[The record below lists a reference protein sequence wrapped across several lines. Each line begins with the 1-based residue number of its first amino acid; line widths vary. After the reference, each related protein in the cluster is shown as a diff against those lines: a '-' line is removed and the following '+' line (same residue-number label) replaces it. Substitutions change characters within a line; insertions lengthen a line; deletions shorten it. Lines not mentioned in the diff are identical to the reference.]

1 MERELLM
8 RVVAAVNTT
17 PVLSESNVLDNLRQ
31 HPIDSATEHL
41 VLE

>member
-1 MERELLM
+1 MERELLV

-17 PVLSESNVLDNLRQ
+17 PVLSESNVLGNLRQ

-41 VLE
+41 DLE